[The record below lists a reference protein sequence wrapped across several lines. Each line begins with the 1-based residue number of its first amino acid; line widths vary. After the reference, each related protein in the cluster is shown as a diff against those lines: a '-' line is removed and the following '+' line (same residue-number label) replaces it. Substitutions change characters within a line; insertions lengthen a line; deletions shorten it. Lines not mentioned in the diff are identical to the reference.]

1 MNTETTQ
8 TITEGQV
15 SEQTEVT
22 VETQPQDTKTF
33 TQEELNSILEKRLA
47 KESKKWEAKFNA
59 FEEAQK
65 LSQMNEEQKA
75 EYDYTK
81 RLEELTQREQELEA
95 KINAYNQQKYK
106 ATIQAQLK
114 EAQLPD
120 MSDLLI
126 TLDAEAVANQIN
138 IMKQSFTN
146 QLNAQ
151 LEAKVQA
158 SATTPVQPTEQVKLL
173 SLDEIKAMSSTE
185 YMANKQLVEQSLKA
199 LNK

>member
-1 MNTETTQ
+1 MEDKQ
-8 TITEGQV
+8 TITEV

-138 IMKQSFTN
+138 IMKQS
-146 QLNAQ
+146 
-151 LEAKVQA
+151 
-158 SATTPVQPTEQVKLL
+158 
-173 SLDEIKAMSSTE
+173 
-185 YMANKQLVEQSLKA
+185 LKA